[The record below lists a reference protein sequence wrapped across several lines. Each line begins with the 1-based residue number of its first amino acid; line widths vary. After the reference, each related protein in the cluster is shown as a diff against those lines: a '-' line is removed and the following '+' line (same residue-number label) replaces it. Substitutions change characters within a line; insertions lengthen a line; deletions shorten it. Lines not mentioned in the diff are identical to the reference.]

1 MDLNNFFEIEYSVNP
16 EFFNQFVDADSVN
29 DFADTCDEIINMD
42 LENKT
47 YTYKGNTL
55 KFSQAWTSPVRM
67 TVAVIPET
75 IDKSTFLEAV
85 KALGNGPILTDIRE
99 CSIKDVKVPIAD
111 VVFKNNKF
119 FVAIAIGQKTLDLDY
134 VTFDAEL
141 NEEET
146 EASVEEYLSRGE

>member
-1 MDLNNFFEIEYSVNP
+1 M
-16 EFFNQFVDADSVN
+16 
-29 DFADTCDEIINMD
+29 
-42 LENKT
+42 
-47 YTYKGNTL
+47 
-55 KFSQAWTSPVRM
+55 
-67 TVAVIPET
+67 
-75 IDKSTFLEAV
+75 LEAV

-119 FVAIAIGQKTLDLDY
+119 FVAIAIGQKTLDLEY

-141 NEEET
+141 NEDET

>member
-16 EFFNQFVDADSVN
+16 EFFNQFVDADSIN

-42 LENKT
+42 LGNKT

-67 TVAVIPET
+67 TVAVVPET

-85 KALGNGPILTDIRE
+85 KALGNGPILTDIKE
-99 CSIKDVKVPIAD
+99 CNIKDVKVPVAD
-111 VVFKNNKF
+111 VVYRNNKF
-119 FVAIAIGQKTLDLDY
+119 FVAIAIGQKTLDLEY

-141 NEEET
+141 NEEDT